1 MAFSILTNVDS
12 NFFNFSFP
20 SSVTE
25 SIFSLFGSTSS
36 DDFSSGGLSSL
47 TNVSSPPP
55 SDIDFTLNT
64 STVLPSAQRR
74 RRLSFASDTKM
85 HDGLLPQHK
94 AIDDLVYAIVSGE
107 FSPSSRSAPNREEVL
122 YISEQVFSKYAQS
135 NPTLCVQL
143 YNLTDD
149 LISRLLYAKQI
160 DDQNAAQ
167 GVSSLT
173 PVPVLCGGGGS
184 TSRLRSIHLAAMIFM
199 QSLIKIACT
208 MHPI

>member
-1 MAFSILTNVDS
+1 MAFSSLTTVDS
-12 NFFNFSFP
+12 NFFNLSFP

-25 SIFSLFGSTSS
+25 SIFSLFGST
-36 DDFSSGGLSSL
+36 
-47 TNVSSPPP
+47 P
-55 SDIDFTLNT
+55 SESDFTLNT
-64 STVLPSAQRR
+64 STVLPSAPRR

-85 HDGLLPQHK
+85 HDGLLPEHK
-94 AIDDLVYAIVSGE
+94 AIDELVYAIVSGE
-107 FSPSSRSAPNREEVL
+107 FSPESRPEPNREEVM
-122 YISEQVFSKYAQS
+122 YICEQVFSKYAQS

-149 LISRLLYAKQI
+149 LISRLMYAKQI

-167 GVSSLT
+167 GVSRLT

-184 TSRLRSIHLAAMIFM
+184 TSRLRSIHLAAILFM
-199 QSLIKIACT
+199 QSLIKVACT